1 MIKTIKQVSEMN
13 YGKIK
18 KDLRNMGFRPKQING
33 ILETLKNNPPEKE
46 VETTE
51 DLLCYIEN
59 NS

>member
-1 MIKTIKQVSEMN
+1 MN

-33 ILETLKNNPPEKE
+33 ILETLKSNPSEKE

>member
-33 ILETLKNNPPEKE
+33 ILETLKSNPSEKE